1 MDAFRS
7 RRKAFTLIELLVV
20 IAIIAILIALLLPA
34 VQQAREAARRS
45 QCKNNLKQL
54 GLAMHNYHDAHNL
67 LPIASMTSRNPSC
80 NTSSTGN
87 NGQSGYVWLR
97 YIMPY
102 IDQANLYNSWNENKY
117 YQDNTT
123 VTNGLT
129 NAQIMRTTIPGLLCP
144 SDPPFRAWGPLGGIL
159 NYNYA
164 VNLGNL
170 FWGSNSYTGTPA
182 VTYFGGSFYG
192 STSDTGTCYGLR
204 DILDGT
210 SNTLMISELKGGKV
224 ANDIR
229 GLIWYQQYV
238 GFNAFTGPNST
249 IPDYIGSW
257 CTTAANNITPCV
269 SSAPAG
275 VANTYMASRSQH
287 TGGVQSV
294 FCDGAVRFVSEN
306 IDINT
311 WRALSTRAGNELVA
325 EF

>member
-1 MDAFRS
+1 MDAPRKS
-7 RRKAFTLIELLVV
+7 RQAFTLIELLVV

-54 GLAMHNYHDAHNL
+54 GLAMHNYHDVTGL
-67 LPIASMTSRNPSC
+67 LPIASMTARNTSC
-80 NTSSTGN
+80 NTGTN

-102 IDQANLYNSWNENKY
+102 IDQANLYNSWNEDKY

-123 VTNGLT
+123 QTNGMT
-129 NAQIMRTTIPGLLCP
+129 NVQIMRTTIPGLLCP

-170 FWGSNSYTGTPA
+170 FWGTGNYSGTPA
-182 VTYFGGSFYG
+182 VTFSGGSFYG
-192 STSDTGTCYGLR
+192 STSDTGTAYALR

-224 ANDIR
+224 SNDIR
-229 GLIWYQQYV
+229 GLIWYQQFV

-257 CTTAANNITPCV
+257 CTSAANAVMPCV
-269 SSAPAG
+269 SAAPAG
-275 VANTYMASRSQH
+275 AANTYMASRSQH
-287 TGGVQSV
+287 VGGVQSV
-294 FCDGAVRFVSEN
+294 FCDGAVRFISEN

-311 WRALSTRAGNELVA
+311 WRALSTRAGSELVS